1 MNSCDDAVN
10 VLHYL
15 DDELSGQE
23 LKRFRAHLESC
34 PSCRVR
40 LEEEWAFSSFLH
52 RFRPLYRA
60 PETLRSQ
67 VSEILQQHPS
77 ASGVPGV
84 YERLL
89 RILQRP
95 FLNRWPHPRRWGM
108 WVTPLLVVSVC
119 LIFAPNVV
127 RRVHAARYV
136 ETAVAAHRSYL
147 EGSLAPEIRSDS
159 PAFVTAWF
167 AGKVPFDFRLPAA
180 RDSNPPYRL
189 AGARLVN
196 YRGHH
201 AALVIYETQREKI
214 SLLVTSNKW
223 AAIAGGDEVGSG
235 NLVFHYFGRENF
247 KVITWSNHGLSYAL
261 VSSLSASARESCL
274 VCHQNMSDRGVFRT
288 HP

>member
-1 MNSCDDAVN
+1 MNFCDDAVN
-10 VLHYL
+10 VLRYL
-15 DDELSGQE
+15 DHELSGQE

-40 LEEEWAFSSFLH
+40 LEQERTLSSVL
-52 RFRPLYRA
+52 RRSRPLYRA

-67 VSEILQQHPS
+67 VSGMLQQHPS
-77 ASGVPGV
+77 ASGTPGA

-89 RILQRP
+89 RIPQRP
-95 FLNRWPHPRRWGM
+95 LLNRWPHLRRWGM
-108 WVTPLLVVSVC
+108 WVTPLLVVSLC

-136 ETAVAAHRSYL
+136 ETAVEAHRNYL

-214 SLLVTSNKW
+214 TPLVTSNKW

-235 NLVFHYFGRENF
+235 NLVFH
-247 KVITWSNHGLSYAL
+247 
-261 VSSLSASARESCL
+261 
-274 VCHQNMSDRGVFRT
+274 
-288 HP
+288 